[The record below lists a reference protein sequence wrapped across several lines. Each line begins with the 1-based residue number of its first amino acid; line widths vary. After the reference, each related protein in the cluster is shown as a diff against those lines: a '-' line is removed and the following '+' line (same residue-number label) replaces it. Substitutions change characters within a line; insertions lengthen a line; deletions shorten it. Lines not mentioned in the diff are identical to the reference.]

1 MFAWGGGMKQITW
14 WNLANI
20 LPVWKMDWSIHGF
33 QGQDVWN
40 KGGPTATAVFGLY
53 WAAGKSAVKLGN
65 KNVQNVWQ
73 CAGAK
78 MRQEK

>member
-1 MFAWGGGMKQITW
+1 MW
-14 WNLANI
+14 
-20 LPVWKMDWSIHGF
+20 H
-33 QGQDVWN
+33 

-53 WAAGKSAVKLGN
+53 RAAGKSAFKLGN

-78 MRQEK
+78 TRQEK